1 MSRLNCGRGLRFEVQ
16 TQIFSWNWHQQSL
29 AVHKLCHPFIKPID
43 CKSIMKN
50 WLKSTLHYRGCIN
63 YLTIVYIRPGEVVKG
78 YISSSSRIRSISWAV
93 FCTQLNL
100 LAALLYSSCILSM
113 SRAKLT
119 RRFTASIRSLT
130 IGNCGNS
137 LSGIRY
143 NHCFYF
149 HINKKKYTLNI
160 SIWTDFFQ
168 KVKYLGLCL

>member
-1 MSRLNCGRGLRFEVQ
+1 MLVPWF
-16 TQIFSWNWHQQSL
+16 H
-29 AVHKLCHPFIKPID
+29 
-43 CKSIMKN
+43 
-50 WLKSTLHYRGCIN
+50 
-63 YLTIVYIRPGEVVKG
+63 YLTVVYIRPSEVVKG
-78 YISSSSRIRSISWAV
+78 YISSSSRSRSISWAV

-149 HINKKKYTLNI
+149 HINKNIYTKY
-160 SIWTDFFQ
+160 
-168 KVKYLGLCL
+168 KYLDRILPESKISWPMFIKSISVSLWVYLSHSADCDEALMSFGGWSSWQKFVREWVTPTGCISSINVY